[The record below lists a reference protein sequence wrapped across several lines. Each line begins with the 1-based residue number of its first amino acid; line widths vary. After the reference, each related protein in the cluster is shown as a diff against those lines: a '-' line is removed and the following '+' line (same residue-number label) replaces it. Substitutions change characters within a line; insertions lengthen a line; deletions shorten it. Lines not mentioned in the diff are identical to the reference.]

1 MARSS
6 SYNTRTR
13 QLILEYLAANARRTV
28 SAADIVA
35 HLEQAGAPAN
45 PTTVYRGLDRLAAEQ
60 RVMKYVA
67 KKGERAVYQYIDE
80 GRHCRDHLHLKCV
93 RCGEIIH
100 LDCHFMQE
108 VQAHLLQEHGF
119 VLQCEGSVLYGL
131 CRRCV
136 GEDAAAQ
143 NIRDGQ
149 DI

>member
-1 MARSS
+1 
-6 SYNTRTR
+6 
-13 QLILEYLAANARRTV
+13 
-28 SAADIVA
+28 
-35 HLEQAGAPAN
+35 
-45 PTTVYRGLDRLAAEQ
+45 
-60 RVMKYVA
+60 MKYVA

-131 CRRCV
+131 CRRCAEQQA
-136 GEDAAAQ
+136 GNAEPDQ
-143 NIRDGQ
+143 T
-149 DI
+149 